1 MRVFYRNR
9 RMRNLQG
16 AEEMLGPSDG
26 GEFGKQERNECMHL
40 RDAATC
46 KDCAKSRRIGAIK
59 ASMWLA
65 AACAVVFAAL
75 LFLTW

>member
-1 MRVFYRNR
+1 MVNK
-9 RMRNLQG
+9 
-16 AEEMLGPSDG
+16 LGN
-26 GEFGKQERNECMHL
+26 GKERDECMHL

-46 KDCAKSRRIGAIK
+46 EDCARSSRIARIK

-65 AACAVVFAAL
+65 AACAAVFSAL